1 MTSRGPADLI
11 PDPEVEA
18 TAFQAAAFQP
28 AIVGPNWSALPLPA
42 VILDAEGRIAAL
54 NDLAEAF
61 LNISARSSVG
71 QAIEG
76 AEMLKRLRIVP
87 PLGTVLDRVSKGH
100 EAQTRAGIR
109 FEIGDRSGG
118 HSDRYAT
125 LHAGPAPSPA
135 GGTVILI
142 APQEGGG
149 RLGQGQAARSAARSA
164 IGMAEM
170 LAHEIKNPLAGIR
183 GAAQLIGM
191 NLRPEDRDLAELI
204 VAESRRIVELL
215 DQVERF
221 GDTSAPRL
229 ATVNIH
235 DALERVRRSADVGF
249 GKGLRI
255 LPDYDPS
262 LPSALIDADQ
272 MVQVCL
278 NLVKNATEAIQRA
291 GTGTTIRLHTF
302 YDGALRLAPTEAEPQ
317 GRSLPLQ
324 IEIEDDGPGIPDSIV
339 AQVFEPFVSGRENG
353 TGLGLALVSKII
365 ADHGA
370 WIALESRPGRTVF
383 RISLPKA

>member
-1 MTSRGPADLI
+1 MTSRAGPDPL

-18 TAFQAAAFQP
+18 GSGFVP
-28 AIVGPNWSALPLPA
+28 AEVGPNWSALPLPA
-42 VILDAEGRIAAL
+42 LILDAEGRIAAI

-61 LNISARSSVG
+61 LNISRRSSLG
-71 QAIEG
+71 QALEG
-76 AEMLKRLRIVP
+76 AEMRKRLRIVP
-87 PLGTVLDRVSKGH
+87 TLGGVLERMRAGH
-100 EAQTRAGIR
+100 EALNRAGVR

-118 HSDRYAT
+118 HIDRIASV
-125 LHAGPAPSPA
+125 HAGRAPSPE
-135 GGTVILI
+135 GGTVILL
-142 APQEGGG
+142 APADGTG

-191 NLRPEDRDLAELI
+191 NLTAEDRDLADLI

-215 DQVERF
+215 EQVERF

-229 ATVNIH
+229 AAVNVH
-235 DALERVRRSADVGF
+235 DVLERVRRLAAVGF
-249 GKGLRI
+249 GKGLRL

-262 LPSALIDADQ
+262 LPPALADADQ
-272 MVQVCL
+272 LVQVCL
-278 NLVKNATEAIQRA
+278 NLVKNAAEAIGRSGQ
-291 GTGTTIRLHTF
+291 GGIIRIRSF
-302 YDGALRLAPTEAEPQ
+302 YDGTLRLAPTEAEPQ

-324 IEIEDDGPGIPDSIV
+324 VEIEDDGPGIPDTLI
-339 AQVFEPFVSGRENG
+339 AEVFEPFVSGRENG
-353 TGLGLALVSKII
+353 TGLGLALVSKIV

-370 WIALESRPGRTVF
+370 WIALDSRPGRTVF

>member
-1 MTSRGPADLI
+1 MTARARPAQD
-11 PDPEVEA
+11 PDPDVESR
-18 TAFQAAAFQP
+18 TGFHP
-28 AIVGPNWSALPLPA
+28 AVVGPNWSALPLPA
-42 VILDAEGRIAAL
+42 VILDSQGRIAAL

-71 QAIEG
+71 LAIEG
-76 AEMLKRLRIVP
+76 AEMAKRLRVVP
-87 PLGTVLDRVSKGH
+87 SLGAILDRVREGH
-100 EAQTRAGIR
+100 EAQTRAGVR

-149 RLGQGQAARSAARSA
+149 RLGRGQAARSAARAA
-164 IGMAEM
+164 IGMSEM

-191 NLRPEDRDLAELI
+191 NLRPEDKDLAELI

-229 ATVNIH
+229 AAVNIH
-235 DALERVRRSADVGF
+235 DVLERVRRSADVGF

-262 LPSALIDADQ
+262 LPPALIDADQ

-278 NLVKNATEAIQRA
+278 NLVKNAAEAIHRA
-291 GTGTTIRLHTF
+291 GRRTGTIRIHTF
-302 YDGALRLAPTEAEPQ
+302 YDGALRLAPSEAEPQ

-324 IEIEDDGPGIPDSIV
+324 IEIEDDGPGIPDSLV
-339 AQVFEPFVSGRENG
+339 AEVFEPFVSGRENG

-370 WIALESRPGRTVF
+370 WIALESRPDRTVF
-383 RISLPKA
+383 RLSLPKA